1 MFCLCRSLHSS
12 WLITAIVDMGLEIG
26 KQGWALSSVFFFFNS
41 QITGYL
47 DITWCS
53 KLSRDLSFG
62 HSLSVPCPACASLA
76 HTGPCCNIPRG
87 AGGPAQLSRQC
98 TPLPAA
104 GRPPLPGTPS
114 RGPLTSTQVEG
125 DATFWPPETLSDNS
139 SVQFERLH
147 REVADF

>member
-1 MFCLCRSLHSS
+1 MFCLCWSLHSS
-12 WLITAIVDMGLEIG
+12 WLITAIVDIGLEIG
-26 KQGWALSSVFFFFNS
+26 KQGWALYSVFFFLTLKS
-41 QITGYL
+41 QDALT
-47 DITWCS
+47 S
-53 KLSRDLSFG
+53 
-62 HSLSVPCPACASLA
+62 
-76 HTGPCCNIPRG
+76 RG
-87 AGGPAQLSRQC
+87 AQSCPVTSPSATAILSPAPHVPHSPTQGRAATSPEGQAGPARLSRQC

-104 GRPPLPGTPS
+104 RRPPLPGTPS